1 MVTIRKVGLACDHAG
16 YPLKEAV
23 KQHLKAGGY
32 EVVDFGTDSDKSVDY
47 ADFAHPL
54 AEAVEQGELDR
65 GITLCGSGNGI
76 SMVANKHQGIRAAIC
91 WNEEITRLAR
101 EHNDAN
107 VCSLPA
113 RFLSEDEARRIVD
126 LFLSAGFEGGR
137 HKRRIDKI
145 PYK

>member
-1 MVTIRKVGLACDHAG
+1 MVTIRKIGLACDHAG
-16 YPLKEAV
+16 YRLKEAV
-23 KQHLKAGGY
+23 KQHLKEAGY
-32 EVVDFGTDSDKSVDY
+32 EVVDFGTDSSESVDY

-54 AEAVEQGELDR
+54 AEAVEQGKLDR

-76 SMVANKHQGIRAAIC
+76 SMAANKHPGIRAAIC

-113 RFLSEDEARRIVD
+113 RFLSGEEARQIVD

-145 PYK
+145 PHK

>member
-126 LFLSAGFEGGR
+126 LFLSSGFEGGR